1 MRRARRELG
10 LTQAT
15 LARSVGLSRQAVVA
29 IESGETVPRV
39 DVALRIAKVLGV
51 DVAVLFAPRSE
62 VRATGDPRVFGVVEG
77 VRVDRSLDELAL
89 PLRMQAFD
97 EEQGEGSIFVS
108 GCDPILSLLCDRANA
123 YGGPTFR
130 WLEVPNDRALAEL
143 AEGRTH
149 VALVHD
155 LPDHLAMS
163 DPDRV
168 VDVADWDLVL
178 AWRSDLSHP
187 PRDLSDA
194 LMRKFRF
201 ATRPVGSGVRSYLD
215 SFRVSQG
222 ISVEECGPMMVLPT
236 HRAVAKAISDGR
248 VEVGLTTA
256 WVARRFDL
264 ASSAV
269 TGHRSRLVFQEHRS
283 PSVAVDRLG
292 SIATSEWLRR
302 QLIGLDGYSPL
313 EGNA

>member
-1 MRRARRELG
+1 MSQETPMRRARRELG

-15 LARSVGLSRQAVVA
+15 LAGCVGLSRQAVVA

-51 DVAVLFAPRSE
+51 DVAVLFAPRTIGE
-62 VRATGDPRVFGVVEG
+62 GRASGDLRVFGVVEG
-77 VRVDRSLDELAL
+77 VRIERSLHELAL

-130 WLEVPNDRALAEL
+130 WLEVPNDQALAEL
-143 AEGRTH
+143 SEGRTH

-163 DPDRV
+163 DPERV

-178 AWRSDLSHP
+178 AWRSDLGDP

-201 ATRPVGSGVRSYLD
+201 AIRPVGSGVRNYLD
-215 SFRVSQG
+215 SYRVSQG
-222 ISVEECGPMMVLPT
+222 IS
-236 HRAVAKAISDGR
+236 
-248 VEVGLTTA
+248 
-256 WVARRFDL
+256 
-264 ASSAV
+264 
-269 TGHRSRLVFQEHRS
+269 
-283 PSVAVDRLG
+283 
-292 SIATSEWLRR
+292 
-302 QLIGLDGYSPL
+302 
-313 EGNA
+313 